1 MVGIRVLAVIFLQ
14 YCLLN
19 CYEKVLKEKILVYC
33 GGDYLKTFCVC
44 LLLCLH
50 PAIYDAFP
58 FKRMERALPPTLP
71 SCPPF
76 LPHFIQEI
84 ATKCQC
90 WVGSKS
96 LLRFPL
102 LYAAAPLSP
111 SSTGYS
117 L

>member
-33 GGDYLKTFCVC
+33 GGDYLKTFFVC

-58 FKRMERALPPTLP
+58 FKRMEREPCLPLFLVLP
-71 SCPPF
+71 LCF
-76 LPHFIQEI
+76 QD
-84 ATKCQC
+84 
-90 WVGSKS
+90 
-96 LLRFPL
+96 LLGDRQWWL
-102 LYAAAPLSP
+102 DVN
-111 SSTGYS
+111 
-117 L
+117 